1 MPGLHLDLVPGNMA
15 GWCRMRK
22 STMCLVRDVVVE
34 KGGCYAAART
44 TFSEKDRGCGGGLP
58 TDPPPPQPSLSS
70 LSEPVR
76 TRCIRK
82 AGEGPQLLLLTT
94 PRTKA
99 PCLFPAHSPPSF
111 LPISLYYLLTQSS
124 NYLFVSPVIRQL

>member
-1 MPGLHLDLVPGNMA
+1 MQQQGPLSQKRTGA
-15 GWCRMRK
+15 
-22 STMCLVRDVVVE
+22 VRE
-34 KGGCYAAART
+34 GFPLT
-44 TFSEKDRGCGGGLP
+44 P
-58 TDPPPPQPSLSS
+58 PPPPQPSLSS

-76 TRCIRK
+76 TRCSRK